1 MIDVGTIITLGGKEG
16 IVCFRAEYNE
26 KYYINVNF
34 EVDGKDEFNVYE
46 VKVDDEHGEYVFR
59 KVKDKEII
67 DELSSRWVV
76 AGLLDEEK

>member
-1 MIDVGTIITLGGKEG
+1 MIVPISYEG
-16 IVCFRAEYNE
+16 
-26 KYYINVNF
+26 
-34 EVDGKDEFNVYE
+34 DGKDEFNVYE

-76 AGLLDEEK
+76 EGLLDEEK